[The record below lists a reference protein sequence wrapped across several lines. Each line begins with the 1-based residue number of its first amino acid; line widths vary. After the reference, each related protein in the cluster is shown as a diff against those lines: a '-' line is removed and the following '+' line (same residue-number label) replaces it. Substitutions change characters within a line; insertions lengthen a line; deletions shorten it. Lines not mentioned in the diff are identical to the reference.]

1 VLPGLGLRRRAFE
14 RAPGV
19 RSVITSTDLRHGAR
33 RIHAKTQ
40 EKHAAARVA
49 RLHTSS
55 CETALDM
62 LFAQEAAESRCW
74 PARAEHVVMPTVLLV
89 DTDSTNRAAY
99 AAALTAV
106 TDRVYTAPTFLLA
119 KSALLEARPAV
130 LVTQVRLSEF
140 NGIHLALWGRG
151 RLPSLRVVIV
161 GQSDPNLETE
171 ARTSGFF
178 YLRHSDEQ
186 AIVQATL
193 EAIAREH
200 PRRRWQRKQLPSS
213 LAGQIDGTPALVL
226 DVGYGGVRM
235 QIQGPFHAEPDT
247 RLPLNI
253 PALGFDVETTCRWI
267 TSDESGSYSC
277 GVSLADADVH
287 AGSRWRALVDALPAT
302 L

>member
-1 VLPGLGLRRRAFE
+1 
-14 RAPGV
+14 
-19 RSVITSTDLRHGAR
+19 
-33 RIHAKTQ
+33 
-40 EKHAAARVA
+40 
-49 RLHTSS
+49 
-55 CETALDM
+55 
-62 LFAQEAAESRCW
+62 
-74 PARAEHVVMPTVLLV
+74 MPTVLLV
-89 DTDSTNRAAY
+89 DTDSTERAAY

-106 TDRVYTAPTFLLA
+106 TDRVCTAPTFLLA

-140 NGIHLALWGRG
+140 NGIHLALWGRE
-151 RLPSLRVVIV
+151 RLPFLRVVIV

-178 YLRHSDEQ
+178 YLRHNDEQ
-186 AIVQATL
+186 TIVQATL
-193 EAIAREH
+193 EAIAREQ

-253 PALGFDVETTCRWI
+253 PALGLDVETTCRWI
-267 TSDESGSYSC
+267 TSDESGWHSC
-277 GVSLADADVH
+277 GVSLADADVL

>member
-1 VLPGLGLRRRAFE
+1 
-14 RAPGV
+14 
-19 RSVITSTDLRHGAR
+19 
-33 RIHAKTQ
+33 
-40 EKHAAARVA
+40 
-49 RLHTSS
+49 
-55 CETALDM
+55 
-62 LFAQEAAESRCW
+62 
-74 PARAEHVVMPTVLLV
+74 MPTVLLV
-89 DTDSTNRAAY
+89 ATDSTERAAY

-106 TDRVYTAPTFLLA
+106 TDRVCTAPTFLLA

-161 GQSDPNLETE
+161 GQSDPNLEME

-178 YLRHSDEQ
+178 YLRYNDEQ
-186 AIVQATL
+186 TIVQATL
-193 EAIAREH
+193 EALAREQ

-213 LAGQIDGTPALVL
+213 LAGQIDGTPALVM

-235 QIQGPFHAEPDT
+235 QIQGPFHAEPDAM
-247 RLPLNI
+247 LPLNI
-253 PALGFDVETTCRWI
+253 PALGIDVETTCRWI
-267 TSDESGSYSC
+267 TSDESGAYSC
-277 GVSLADADVH
+277 GVSLTDADVL

>member
-1 VLPGLGLRRRAFE
+1 
-14 RAPGV
+14 
-19 RSVITSTDLRHGAR
+19 
-33 RIHAKTQ
+33 
-40 EKHAAARVA
+40 
-49 RLHTSS
+49 
-55 CETALDM
+55 M
-62 LFAQEAAESRCW
+62 LFAQEAAESRYW

-89 DTDSTNRAAY
+89 DTDSTNRAVY

-106 TDRVYTAPTFLLA
+106 TERVHTAPTFLLA
-119 KSALLEARPAV
+119 KSALLEARPEV

-178 YLRHSDEQ
+178 YLRYNDEQ
-186 AIVQATL
+186 AVVQATL

-213 LAGQIDGTPALVL
+213 LPGQI
-226 DVGYGGVRM
+226 
-235 QIQGPFHAEPDT
+235 
-247 RLPLNI
+247 
-253 PALGFDVETTCRWI
+253 DVETTCRWI
-267 TSDESGSYSC
+267 ASDKKSGSYSC

-287 AGSRWRALVDALPAT
+287 PGSRWRALVDALPAT

>member
-1 VLPGLGLRRRAFE
+1 
-14 RAPGV
+14 
-19 RSVITSTDLRHGAR
+19 
-33 RIHAKTQ
+33 
-40 EKHAAARVA
+40 
-49 RLHTSS
+49 
-55 CETALDM
+55 
-62 LFAQEAAESRCW
+62 
-74 PARAEHVVMPTVLLV
+74 MPTVLLV
-89 DTDSTNRAAY
+89 DTDSTNRAVY

-106 TDRVYTAPTFLLA
+106 TDQVLTAPTFLLA

-178 YLRHSDEQ
+178 YLRYSDEQ
-186 AIVQATL
+186 AVVQATL

-213 LAGQIDGTPALVL
+213 LPGQIDGTPALVL

-247 RLPLNI
+247 TLPLNI
-253 PALGFDVETTCRWI
+253 PALGVDVETTCRWI
-267 TSDESGSYSC
+267 TSDEASGSCSC
-277 GVSLADADVH
+277 GVSLAEGDVH

>member
-1 VLPGLGLRRRAFE
+1 
-14 RAPGV
+14 
-19 RSVITSTDLRHGAR
+19 
-33 RIHAKTQ
+33 
-40 EKHAAARVA
+40 
-49 RLHTSS
+49 
-55 CETALDM
+55 M
-62 LFAQEAAESRCW
+62 
-74 PARAEHVVMPTVLLV
+74 MPTVLLV
-89 DTDSTNRAAY
+89 DTDSTECAAY

-106 TDRVYTAPTFLLA
+106 TERVYTAPTFLLA

-151 RLPSLRVVIV
+151 RLPSLRAVIV

-178 YLRHSDEQ
+178 YLRYNDEQ

-213 LAGQIDGTPALVL
+213 LAGQIDGMPALVL

-235 QIQGPFHAEPDT
+235 QVQGPFHAEPDT

-253 PALGFDVETTCRWI
+253 PALGVDVETTCRWI
-267 TSDESGSYSC
+267 TSDHSGSYCC
-277 GVSLADADVH
+277 GVSLADADVL